1 MIRLSKQFWIT
12 IGAVAVLLA
21 LTPVWCRP
29 GATTETPE
37 EAKAAVPVRC
47 VASAV
52 TTLRPSIDLPGTLI
66 SIPEKTVI
74 LSTQIPGQLQLVRI
88 VESQRVH
95 AGDEL
100 LRFDERSATIQR
112 NKSYAAVEEARAI
125 VGRLKHGSRVEDIEA
140 ARQELRRTETNL
152 GLMRAK
158 LESGQALIE
167 SKAIPQLEFAQRK
180 AAVEAAEAEV
190 AARQAHLKLLEVGP
204 RPEEIAEAEAKL
216 ARAEADLAAS
226 DLALK
231 LTHVT
236 APIDGVVTDLP
247 VRQGMFVSAGTTLL
261 TLVDLS
267 NLFARTRLPAVY
279 LPQVREDA
287 RIDLLVASFPD
298 ITFSGKV
305 ARVGKQADPQ
315 TGDVEAFALVP
326 NPSSQLRPGLACRL
340 RIWLPEI
347 RDALAIPIAAIADKD
362 GTPVVTVVRDNKA
375 HEIEVRLG
383 GRTDQLVQIISGLT
397 AGDLVAVE
405 GGYGL
410 PDGCPCKVLLESS
423 PTSSSAPT

>member
-1 MIRLSKQFWIT
+1 
-12 IGAVAVLLA
+12 
-21 LTPVWCRP
+21 
-29 GATTETPE
+29 
-37 EAKAAVPVRC
+37 
-47 VASAV
+47 
-52 TTLRPSIDLPGTLI
+52 LPGTI
-66 SIPEKTVI
+66 VSIPEKTVV
-74 LSTQIPGQLQLVRI
+74 LSTQIPGQLQLVKI
-88 VESQRVH
+88 VESQRVRT
-95 AGDEL
+95 GDDL
-100 LRFDERSATIQR
+100 LRFDDRSATIQR
-112 NKSYAAVEEARAI
+112 DKSHAVVDEARAI
-125 VGRLKHGSRVEDIEA
+125 VARLKHGSRVEDIEA
-140 ARQELRRTETNL
+140 ARQEVRRADTNL

-180 AAVEAAEAEV
+180 AGVEAAEAEV
-190 AARQAHLKLLEVGP
+190 ATKKANLQLIEAGP

-216 ARAEADLAAS
+216 ASSEADLAAS

-267 NLFARTRLPAVY
+267 TLFARTRLPAVY
-279 LPQVREDA
+279 LAQVREDA
-287 RIDLLVASFPD
+287 RVDLLVASFPD
-298 ITFSGKV
+298 TAFSGKV
-305 ARVGKQADPQ
+305 ARIGKQADTQ

-326 NPSSQLRPGLACRL
+326 NPSGQLRPGLSCRL
-340 RIWLPEI
+340 RLWLPEI
-347 RDALAIPIAAIADKD
+347 PDALAIPVAAIADKD

-375 HEIEVRLG
+375 HEIEVLLG
-383 GRTDQLVQIISGLT
+383 GRTDKLVQIVGGIF

-423 PTSSSAPT
+423 ATSSSAPASPEMKKR